1 MNQQRYI
8 EQDDELDIRE
18 LLYAVKKRLALVLI
32 LPIIFSGIAAAVSY
46 FVLKPV
52 YQANVSIIIS
62 KNEGSILTQSDVS
75 MYQSLVKTYIE
86 IAKSDVVAERAI
98 KEGNLEMSVRT
109 LQSSLTVSSQEETQI
124 IKMSVNSGQSTDAV
138 EKVEALAQAFLQES
152 KRLLPSGNIE
162 IMDHAN
168 VPQSP
173 IKPKKIRNIIGAFV
187 VGLMTAM
194 VLAILIEYMKD
205 TVKSEEDIE
214 KYFGIP
220 VIGVIPKHM

>member
-1 MNQQRYI
+1 MEQKKYI
-8 EQDDELDIRE
+8 EQDDELEIRE
-18 LLYAVKKRLALVLI
+18 VLYAIKKRLALVLI
-32 LPIIFSGIAAAVSY
+32 LPIIFSGIAAAINY

-52 YQANVSIIIS
+52 YEANISIIIS
-62 KNEGSILTQSDVS
+62 KDEGSTLTQSDVS

-98 KEGNLEMSVRT
+98 KDGNLEMSVAT

-124 IKMSVNSGQSTDAV
+124 IRMSLNSGQATDAV
-138 EKVEALAQAFLQES
+138 EKVEALAQAFLYES

-162 IMDHAN
+162 IMDHAK

-173 IKPKKIRNIIGAFV
+173 MKPKRTRNVIGSFAI
-187 VGLMTAM
+187 GLMTAIA
-194 VLAILIEYMKD
+194 LAILIEYIKD

-214 KYFGIP
+214 KYFGKP
-220 VIGVIPKHM
+220 VLGIIPKHM